1 MPNNKPIICPSCGRT
16 DIEKGTKIYN
26 FDEKGAVWST
36 IWDDSERQ
44 RKELAFGNAFLV
56 ESEAISARDA
66 VKELLKT
73 LKK

>member
-26 FDEKGAVWST
+26 FDEKGEIWNT
-36 IWDDSERQ
+36 IWTDSECQ
-44 RKELAFGNAFLV
+44 KKELAFGDLFFV